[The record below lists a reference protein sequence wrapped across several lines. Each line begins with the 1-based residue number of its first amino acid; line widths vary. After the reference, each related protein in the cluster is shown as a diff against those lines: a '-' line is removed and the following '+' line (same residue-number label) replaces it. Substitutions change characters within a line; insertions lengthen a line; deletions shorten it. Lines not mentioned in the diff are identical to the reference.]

1 LVIEPLADNAI
12 QPASVDVRLGRGFKR
27 IRPNFPF
34 YATSQSGEQ
43 YESINRD
50 SYWLEPGEFLLA
62 TTLETLT
69 VPPHLSVQVV
79 GKSSLGR
86 KGLQVE
92 NAGFCDAGFSGQITL
107 ELANQGEGRIELKE
121 GMLIAQLKVM
131 RLSSPVERPYG
142 SPGLGSKYQSQVGTT
157 GAR

>member
-1 LVIEPLADNAI
+1 
-12 QPASVDVRLGRGFKR
+12 VDVRLGYGFKR
-27 IRPNFPF
+27 IRPGTTFSPV
-34 YATSQSGEQ
+34 ATLASQ
-43 YESINRD
+43 YEDIEARR
-50 SYWLEPGEFLLA
+50 YTLEPGEFLLA
-62 TTLETLT
+62 TTLETIV

-92 NAGFCDAGFSGQITL
+92 NAGFCDPGFAGEITL